1 MTTSIQNNGLPNF
14 PQATG
19 ATGNASASTTT
30 TAATSGGSTA
40 VSPQSDD
47 QLKLTDSARALQ
59 EAARL
64 DTSSAIDSKRVEQIR
79 QALADGSYKVDAGRI
94 ADRML
99 AFEHQI
105 GNTGAA

>member
-19 ATGNASASTTT
+19 ATANASASTT
-30 TAATSGGSTA
+30 AATGGNA
-40 VSPQSDD
+40 PASPQSDD

-79 QALADGSYKVDAGRI
+79 EALANGTYQVDPGRI

-99 AFEHQI
+99 SFERQL
-105 GNTGAA
+105 GTGAV

>member
-19 ATGNASASTTT
+19 ATGNASASS
-30 TAATSGGSTA
+30 TAAAENS
-40 VSPQSDD
+40 SPVTPKADD

-64 DTSSAIDSKRVEQIR
+64 DTSSAIDSKRVEQLR
-79 QALADGSYKVDAGRI
+79 EALANGSYQVDPGRI

-99 AFEHQI
+99 SFERQL
-105 GNTGAA
+105 GTGAA

>member
-19 ATGNASASTTT
+19 ATGNASASTT
-30 TAATSGGSTA
+30 AAAGSNTA
-40 VSPQSDD
+40 VTPKSDD

-79 QALADGSYKVDAGRI
+79 EALANGSYQVDPGRI

-99 AFEHQI
+99 SFERQLD
-105 GNTGAA
+105 TGAV

>member
-1 MTTSIQNNGLPNF
+1 LPNF

-19 ATGNASASTTT
+19 ATGNASAPTP
-30 TAATSGGSTA
+30 AATGSNAA
-40 VSPQSDD
+40 VAPQSDD

-79 QALADGSYKVDAGRI
+79 EALANGSYQVDPGRI

-99 AFEHQI
+99 SFERQL
-105 GNTGAA
+105 GTGAA

>member
-19 ATGNASASTTT
+19 ATGNASASAST
-30 TAATSGGSTA
+30 TAAAGSSAA
-40 VSPQSDD
+40 VTPQSDD

-64 DTSSAIDSKRVEQIR
+64 DTSSAIDTKRVEQIR
-79 QALADGSYKVDAGRI
+79 EALASGSYQIDAGRI

-99 AFEHQI
+99 SFERQI
-105 GNTGAA
+105 GAGAV

>member
-14 PQATG
+14 PAATSG
-19 ATGNASASTTT
+19 TGNASGSAP
-30 TAATSGGSTA
+30 AAVDNPAA
-40 VSPQSDD
+40 VPPKADD
-47 QLKLTDSARALQ
+47 QLKLTDSALALQ

-79 QALADGSYKVDAGRI
+79 QALADGSYQVDAGRI

-99 AFEHQI
+99 TLERQL
-105 GNTGAA
+105 GSTGAA

>member
-19 ATGNASASTTT
+19 ATGNASASTT
-30 TAATSGGSTA
+30 AATDGNASVT
-40 VSPQSDD
+40 PKSDD

-64 DTSSAIDSKRVEQIR
+64 DTSSAIDTKRVEQIR
-79 QALADGSYKVDAGRI
+79 EALANGSYQVDPGRI

-99 AFEHQI
+99 SFERQL
-105 GNTGAA
+105 GTGAV

>member
-19 ATGNASASTTT
+19 ATGNASGSAST
-30 TAATSGGSTA
+30 AAAPSVSAGSTPKA
-40 VSPQSDD
+40 DD

-64 DTSSAIDSKRVEQIR
+64 DTTSVIDTQRVEQIR
-79 QALADGSYKVDAGRI
+79 QALADGSYQVNPDKI
-94 ADRML
+94 AARML
-99 AFEHQI
+99 SLEQQI
-105 GNTGAA
+105 GTAGIA